1 MQRSGIPV
9 ETNSCECGLKGF
21 VRSWIKDFLWKLLLY
36 RKFLLQMQTKWIYVH
51 LALPVWLW
59 DMWGHFLQK
68 RRENHFFIV
77 PHWKGTLI
85 KHKHNF
91 MLKYGIEKRNHQLDP
106 PWRMCKW
113 SHLTYD
119 QHYFDPQTNL
129 LTKHF
134 WRQNLQFLSMDKFL
148 LFWFAVHCSPLQWT
162 NSLVAKFVIV
172 IFQYWQLI
180 EQFAI
185 LKWMKKL

>member
-1 MQRSGIPV
+1 
-9 ETNSCECGLKGF
+9 
-21 VRSWIKDFLWKLLLY
+21 
-36 RKFLLQMQTKWIYVH
+36 MQTKWIYVH

-85 KHKHNF
+85 KQKHNF
-91 MLKYGIEKRNHQLDP
+91 MSKYGIEKRNHQLNP

-119 QHYFDPQTNL
+119 QHYFDSQTNL
-129 LTKHF
+129 LNKHF
-134 WRQNLQFLSMDKFL
+134 WRQILQFFSMNKFQISL
-148 LFWFAVHCSPLQWT
+148 VLVCSPLQSMQWT
-162 NSLVAKFVIV
+162 NPVVAKFVIV

-180 EQFAI
+180 
-185 LKWMKKL
+185 